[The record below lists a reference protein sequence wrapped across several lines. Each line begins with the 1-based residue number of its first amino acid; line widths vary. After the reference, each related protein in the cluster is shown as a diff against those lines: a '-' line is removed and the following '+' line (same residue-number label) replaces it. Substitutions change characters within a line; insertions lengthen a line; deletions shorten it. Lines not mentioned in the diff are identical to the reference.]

1 MLVPDGTAFT
11 GFTHQANCICVSPDF
26 YSLEYFRRSLLGEG
40 RLCER
45 GGGDEPDWDD
55 VFRPLVS
62 HHRGRRMSHVTVVQN
77 YQSELIYIGA
87 HMPCDKARI
96 M

>member
-1 MLVPDGTAFT
+1 MEQPSLVSLIRLTAFALVQIST
-11 GFTHQANCICVSPDF
+11 LE
-26 YSLEYFRRSLLGEG
+26 YLEYFRRNLLGEG
-40 RLCER
+40 RLCEW

-77 YQSELIYIGA
+77 DQ
-87 HMPCDKARI
+87 RVN
-96 M
+96 